1 MERTVRKLK
10 INPLFFVIA
19 LLLVIALAV
28 GIYILVGSGRNK
40 EPSRGTYV
48 MAGHS
53 EVRAL

>member
-1 MERTVRKLK
+1 MERTYRRIK
-10 INPLFFVIA
+10 INPLFFVVA

>member
-1 MERTVRKLK
+1 MERTYRRIK
-10 INPLFFVIA
+10 INPLFFVVA

-28 GIYILVGSGRNK
+28 GIYFLVGAGRNK